1 MTVQLADEASIVD
14 RILKHI
20 DAKSTDLS
28 DGVWHEPVAHY
39 LSRDRFAAEIEQVFR
54 RTLTPFCPSAALAET
69 GAYVARD
76 AALTP
81 VVAIRGADGVAR
93 AFRNACRHRGVQL
106 VDGTGCKK
114 ALTCRYHGW
123 TYGLDGRLRG
133 IPDDYG
139 FPGLDKTTHGLVPV
153 TCIERGGLVFVSQDN
168 PDLASDADAMPTL
181 FGDDWRLYST
191 ATQEVEANWK
201 IVAEGFLEGY
211 HIRSTHQDTF
221 YPLQYDNLNVIESFG
236 RNSRI
241 SFPYRRIE
249 KLRNL
254 PRDERRTTGMLTH
267 VYHLFPNVMLS
278 TFPTNRLMTVLE
290 PLAVDRTRLVT
301 YTLSNQIAA
310 EDGRVAVAQ
319 GRDFVTAGAAED
331 REMATAAQ
339 RGLATRANDH
349 FTFGLFEGAIRHFHQ
364 NLAAIIERGAS
375 TRTGD

>member
-1 MTVQLADEASIVD
+1 MKAQLADGASVVD
-14 RILKHI
+14 RILQHI

-28 DGVWHEPVAHY
+28 AGVWHEPVAHY
-39 LSRDRFAAEIEQVFR
+39 LSPDRFAAEIAQVFR

-81 VVAIRGADGVAR
+81 VVAIRSADGVAR

-106 VDGTGCKK
+106 VDGIGCKK

-133 IPDDYG
+133 IPDEHG

-153 TCIERGGLVFVSQDN
+153 RCIERDGLVLVSQDD
-168 PDLASDADAMPTL
+168 PAATSDASDMPKL
-181 FGDDWRLYST
+181 FGEGWKLYST
-191 ATQEVEANWK
+191 ASQEVEANWK
-201 IVAEGFLEGY
+201 VVAEGFLEGY

-221 YPLQYDNLNVIESFG
+221 YPLQYDNLNVVESFG

-249 KLRNL
+249 KLRNV
-254 PRDERRTTGMLTH
+254 PASERRTDGMLTH

-301 YTLSNQIAA
+301 YTLSNRIAA

-331 REMATAAQ
+331 REMACAAQ

-364 NLAAIIERGAS
+364 NLAATIDAA
-375 TRTGD
+375 

>member
-1 MTVQLADEASIVD
+1 MTIQLADEASIVD
-14 RILKHI
+14 RILGHV

-39 LSRDRFAAEIEQVFR
+39 LSQDRFAAEIEQVFR

-81 VVAIRGADGVAR
+81 IVAIRGADGVAR

-123 TYGLDGRLRG
+123 TYGLDVRLRG

-153 TCIERGGLVFVSQDN
+153 TCIKGGGLVFVSQD
-168 PDLASDADAMPTL
+168 DADATSEASEMPAL
-181 FGDDWRLYST
+181 FGDDWKLYST

-221 YPLQYDNLNVIESFG
+221 YPLQYDNLNMIESFG

-249 KLRNL
+249 KLRNV
-254 PRDERRTTGMLTH
+254 PRDERRTGGMLTH

-310 EDGRVAVAQ
+310 EDGRAAVAQ

-331 REMATAAQ
+331 REMACAAQ
-339 RGLATRANDH
+339 RGLATRANQH

-364 NLAAIIERGAS
+364 NLAALIEHGAS
-375 TRTGD
+375 TR